1 MTAEGERGQPCVQCV
16 GSAGVSSLI
25 VNAAGGNGECG
36 VRPDLGVPWSRGARY
51 CGLPR
56 MGSNGAALPFWSKF
70 Q

>member
-16 GSAGVSSLI
+16 GSAEVSSLI
-25 VNAAGGNGECG
+25 AGGNGDRG

>member
-1 MTAEGERGQPCVQCV
+1 MTAEGERGQRCVQCV

-25 VNAAGGNGECG
+25 ANAAGGNGECG
-36 VRPDLGVPWSRGARY
+36 VRPDLGVPY
-51 CGLPR
+51 CRIPR